1 MKYSDYSLSGR
12 ATSRFI
18 CISLIALALVGCDK
32 PGPNTELSQDSAAAS
47 AFTIA
52 RNQAFVKDLDLDD
65 QQDFIDAMRGM
76 VAEAPN
82 DAVIS
87 DSGIQVWDAGAYD
100 FIQGDAPDTVNPSLW
115 RQAKLNNIRG
125 LFKVSD
131 GIYQLR
137 GFDLAN
143 TTLIKGE
150 TGWILIDPLTT
161 LETTSSAMAFAEQHL
176 GEITLSGVIFTHSH
190 IDHFGGVL
198 ALIDPEQAATG
209 NLPIIA
215 PAGFMAESTSENII
229 AGPAMA
235 RRGSYMFGN
244 GLERSATGHVDSGL
258 GKQVVYGSTSIL
270 PPTVV
275 IDKPQV
281 SMRVDGVDFDFFNM
295 PGSEAPAELTFYLPQ
310 HRAFCGAE
318 VLSHVMHNVLT
329 LRGAKVR
336 DALLWSD
343 YIGQSIDRLDE
354 VEIFFNSHHWPTWGH
369 QRIITQMQQ
378 QQDMYKFIHDQ
389 TLRLAN
395 LGFTPR
401 EIAEKLELPKSL
413 AGNFHLRGYYG
424 TLSHNSKAVY
434 QHYFGWYEGNPA
446 QLNPLPPAE
455 SALRYVEFMGGSQ
468 TILERATES
477 LSLGEYRWVVEL
489 LNHLVFA
496 EPDNSA
502 AKSLLA
508 EAYLQLGYQAESG
521 PWRDIYLS
529 AARELTEMRS
539 EGYYDPAFAKAF
551 LEQVPLD
558 QFMKALTVRLDAD
571 KAESERLVLN
581 VFFTEQQTNY
591 VLTVRNSVMHYQQ
604 KPPAADADASIA
616 LSKQLFVNILI
627 GQVAV
632 PELLTSDELKV
643 EGSVLRLLKFFS
655 LLGGSN
661 DNFNIVT
668 P

>member
-32 PGPNTELSQDSAAAS
+32 PGPNTALSQDSAAAS

-150 TGWILIDPLTT
+150 TGWILVDPLTT

-176 GEITLSGVIFTHSH
+176 GVITLSGVIFTHSH

-275 IDKPQV
+275 IDKPRV

-604 KPPAADADASIA
+604 KPPEADADASIA

>member
-32 PGPNTELSQDSAAAS
+32 PGPNTALSQDSAAAS

-150 TGWILIDPLTT
+150 TGWILVDPLTT

-477 LSLGEYRWVVEL
+477 LSLGEYRWVAEL

-604 KPPAADADASIA
+604 KPPEADADASIA